1 MTLAEIRSLFSS
13 PEFSPLSRQFADF
26 MLKLSG
32 SDDPDFYLA
41 CGLVNHRA
49 EQGDVCLD
57 LLDFAGKSVLR
68 SQGSQSTN
76 SQAPSLESW
85 VETLRHIP
93 DIGVPGERKPLI
105 LDADGDVPRLY
116 LLRYWQY
123 EQRLADYIHRNRQL
137 PPPTLDIPLLGEGI
151 RRLFSMDPPQPDQ
164 QADAARAALQNRFCV
179 ITGGPGTGKTT
190 TVLKII
196 ILLLEQ
202 VADRPMTLAIAAPTG
217 KAANRLGESIRSSR
231 IEADQQGLTTQKVLS
246 RIPEETFTIHRLLGS
261 IRHSPR
267 FRHDRTNPLP
277 YDCIIVDEVSMVD
290 MALMS
295 KLIEALRPDS
305 RLILL
310 GDKNQLSSVES
321 GSVLGD
327 ICEVPE
333 RSTHQ
338 NIINLEKS
346 YRFNEQSGIG
356 RLSHLINNGLARES
370 LKMLHQPPST
380 DINWQPAPRPGD
392 VRTSLEEALLKT
404 YRHWFDTIST
414 ENVFSM
420 VTRFG
425 VLCALRNGP
434 YGAATINR
442 LIELMLTEKKLI
454 PKNREW
460 YIGRPVMITRNHH
473 QLELYNG
480 DIGIVLPDNED
491 NDRPK
496 VFFDR
501 GENVYRKISPA
512 RMPEHETAYAMT
524 IHKSQGSEFDRVL
537 IILPDQDAP
546 ILSRELIYTAIT
558 RARESVDIWSN
569 DDTFLKSV
577 NRRTERSSGLRSAL
591 YENLT

>member
-1 MTLAEIRSLFSS
+1 MKLTAIHSLFRS
-13 PEFSPLSRQFADF
+13 PEFSALSRHFADF
-26 MLKLSG
+26 MQKLSG
-32 SDDPDFYLA
+32 SNDPDFYLA

-49 EQGDVCLD
+49 EQGDICLD
-57 LLDFAGKSVLR
+57 LVDYAGKSVLR

-93 DIGVPGERKPLI
+93 VIGVPGEKKPLI
-105 LDADGDVPRLY
+105 LDTDRDVPRLY

-123 EQRLADYIHRNRQL
+123 EQRLAGFIHRNRQL
-137 PPPTLDIPLLGEGI
+137 PPLPLDNPLLEEGI
-151 RRLFSMDPPQPDQ
+151 KRLFPNAQSQPDQ

-202 VADRPMTLAIAAPTG
+202 VSDRPMTLAIAAPTG
-217 KAANRLGESIRSSR
+217 KATNRIRESLRSSR
-231 IEADQQGLTTQKVLS
+231 TEADQQGLTTEKVLS
-246 RIPEETFTIHRLLGS
+246 RIPAETFTIHRLLGS
-261 IRHSPR
+261 IHHSPR
-267 FRHDRTNPLP
+267 FRHDRNNPLP
-277 YDCIIVDEVSMVD
+277 YDCVIVDEVSMVD

-295 KLIEALRPDS
+295 KLVEALRPDS

-327 ICEVPE
+327 ICDAPE
-333 RSTHQ
+333 SSTHQ

-346 YRFNEQSGIG
+346 YRFDEQSGIG
-356 RLSHLINNGLARES
+356 RLSHLINNGQARES
-370 LKMLHQPPST
+370 LEMLHQPPSA
-380 DINWQPAPRPGD
+380 DIRLQQTPRPGD
-392 VRTSLEEALLKT
+392 VRSSLEKALLKT
-404 YRHWFDTIST
+404 YRNWFDTLST

-425 VLCALRNGP
+425 VICALRNGP
-434 YGAATINR
+434 YGAVTINR
-442 LIELMLTEKKLI
+442 LIEQLLTEKKLI

-460 YIGRPVMITRNHH
+460 YIGRPVMVTRNHH

-480 DIGIVLPDNED
+480 DIGIVLPDDED
-491 NDRPK
+491 NGRPK

-501 GENVYRKISPA
+501 GGNVYRKISPA

-558 RARESVDIWSN
+558 RARESVDIWSD

-577 NRRTERSSGLRSAL
+577 NRRTERSSGLKSAL
-591 YENLT
+591 YGNLT

>member
-1 MTLAEIRSLFSS
+1 MKLTEIHSLFRS
-13 PEFSPLSRQFADF
+13 PEFSALSRHFADF
-26 MLKLSG
+26 MQKLSG
-32 SDDPDFYLA
+32 SDDPGFFLA

-49 EQGDVCLD
+49 EQGDVCLNLVD
-57 LLDFAGKSVLR
+57 YADKSVLR
-68 SQGSQSTN
+68 AQESPSNN
-76 SQAPSLESW
+76 SRAPSLESW
-85 VETLRHIP
+85 VETLRHITV
-93 DIGVPGERKPLI
+93 IGVPGERKPLI
-105 LDADGDVPRLY
+105 LDTDSDAPRLY

-123 EQRLADYIHRNRQL
+123 EQRLADFIHQNRQL
-137 PPPTLDIPLLGEGI
+137 SPPRLDMPLLEEGI
-151 RRLFSMDPPQPDQ
+151 RRLFPKARSHPDQ
-164 QADAARAALQNRFCV
+164 QATAARAALQNRFCV

-202 VADRPMTLAIAAPTG
+202 AADHPISLAIAAPTG

-231 IEADQQGLTTQKVLS
+231 TEADQQGLTTEKVLS
-246 RIPEETFTIHRLLGS
+246 QIPEETYTIHRLLGS

-267 FRHDRTNPLP
+267 FRHDRSNPLP

-295 KLIEALRPDS
+295 KLIESLRPDT

-327 ICEVPE
+327 ICDVPE
-333 RSTHQ
+333 NSAHH

-370 LKMLHQPPST
+370 MKMLHQPPST
-380 DINWQPAPRPGD
+380 DISWQQTPRPGD
-392 VRTSLEEALLKT
+392 VRPSLEEALLET
-404 YRHWFDTIST
+404 YRHWFNAPTT
-414 ENVFSM
+414 ESVFSM
-420 VTRFG
+420 VSRFG
-425 VLCALRNGP
+425 VICALRSGP
-434 YGAATINR
+434 YGAIAINH
-442 LIELMLTEKKLI
+442 LIELLLIEKKLI

-460 YIGRPVMITRNHH
+460 YIGRPVMVTRNHH

-480 DIGIVLPDNED
+480 DVGIVLPDNED

-537 IILPDQDAP
+537 IILPNQDAP

-569 DDTFLKSV
+569 DDIFLKSV
-577 NRRTERSSGLRSAL
+577 NRQTERSSGLKSAL
-591 YENLT
+591 YENLA